1 MPVGKLS
8 ERQLWGRLPGFPA
21 FLIPNPKMIPSRPA
35 IFSQLGI
42 QPIRPINHH
51 QPMISSCAVAI
62 RHPALFLQLLPALM
76 DAQLVE
82 PPIFRRAEQQM
93 PEEDGH
99 EEDGRGN
106 PDLDTDG
113 L

>member
-1 MPVGKLS
+1 
-8 ERQLWGRLPGFPA
+8 
-21 FLIPNPKMIPSRPA
+21 
-35 IFSQLGI
+35 
-42 QPIRPINHH
+42 
-51 QPMISSCAVAI
+51 
-62 RHPALFLQLLPALM
+62 M
-76 DAQLVE
+76 DAQLVK

-113 L
+113 LYSMFAYADMCVCAMQYKEMHANSLLHACKNVRIVWLK